1 MFPNA
6 KYTNKEE
13 LEDMLDFYF
22 DDLYYNETKFDD
34 HKNHVPLEKTVKGA
48 AIKTSFYKEYEIR
61 SEKRTHNIN

>member
-22 DDLYYNETKFDD
+22 DDLYYNEAKFDD
-34 HKNHVPLEKTVKGA
+34 HKNHVPLEKTA
-48 AIKTSFYKEYEIR
+48 
-61 SEKRTHNIN
+61 